1 VARKI
6 LIVDDSKFARKL
18 LEAPLQRMGY
28 EVETAEEPQ
37 KAIKLLDDSAPLPDV
52 IISDLKMPTLM
63 DGLGFLKML
72 SLNHHEI
79 PIIVYTS
86 DPHADELVGDMGF
99 KSIVFLKKPVSPTTI
114 QKNFEQF
121 FK

>member
-1 VARKI
+1 
-6 LIVDDSKFARKL
+6 VDDSKFARKL
-18 LEAPLQRMGY
+18 LETPLQRMGY

-37 KAIKLLDDSAPLPDV
+37 KAIKLLDGSAPLPDV

-63 DGLGFLKML
+63 DGLGFLKMI
-72 SLNHHEI
+72 SLNHSKI

-99 KSIVFLKKPVSPTTI
+99 KSIVFLKKPVSPNTI

>member
-1 VARKI
+1 MARKI

-72 SLNHHEI
+72 SLNHREI